1 MNPPSK
7 LLLLLEVVRSVFEY
21 GQSIVFN
28 LPLQFI
34 SPRGDGHPVM
44 IFPGLG
50 TADGSTYFVRTFL
63 ASMGYSVYPW
73 GFGRNLGPR
82 QGLDK
87 LTEEMTERVR
97 AVSLAHG
104 GAKVSLIGWSLG
116 GVYVRE
122 IAKADPSLVRQVITL
137 GTPFKGDPKA
147 TNATMLY
154 ELLSKDKSHLDE
166 SIIQSVSKRPDVPF
180 TSIYSKTDGVVS
192 WKCSVE
198 IETEISENI
207 EIPGASHLG
216 LGHNPITMHILANRL
231 AQSENMWQHYH
242 KR

>member
-21 GQSIVFN
+21 GQSVVFN

-50 TADGSTYFVRTFL
+50 TTDGSTYFVRTFL
-63 ASMGYSVYPW
+63 ANMGYTVYPW
-73 GFGRNLGPR
+73 GLGRNLGPR

-87 LTEEMTERVR
+87 LTREMTERVR
-97 AVSLAHG
+97 VVSEAHG

-122 IAKADPSLVRQVITL
+122 IAKAAPELARQVITL
-137 GTPFKGDPKA
+137 GTPFKGDPNA

-154 ELLSKDKSHLDE
+154 EILSRDKSHLDAN
-166 SIIQSVSKRPDVPF
+166 IVQSVGRKPDVPF

-192 WKCSVE
+192 WTCSVE
-198 IETEISENI
+198 IESDISENI

-216 LGHNPITMHILANRL
+216 LGHNPITMYILANRL
-231 AQSENMWQHYH
+231 AQMENEWRHFH

>member
-1 MNPPSK
+1 MHSPSK
-7 LLLLLEVVRSVFEY
+7 LLLLLEVVRSIFEY
-21 GQSIVFN
+21 GQSVI
-28 LPLQFI
+28 LTAPLQFI
-34 SPRGDGHPVM
+34 SPKGDGHPVI

-50 TADGSTYFVRTFL
+50 TADGSTYFVRSFL
-63 ASMGYSVYPW
+63 SNIGYTVYPW

-82 QGLDK
+82 DGLHK
-87 LTEEMTERVR
+87 LTCDMTERVR
-97 AVSLAHG
+97 AISQAHN
-104 GAKVSLIGWSLG
+104 GAKVSLIGRSLG

-122 IAKADPSLVRQVITL
+122 IAKIDPSIVRQVITL
-137 GTPFKGDPKA
+137 GTPFKGAAAA

-154 ELLSKDKSHLDE
+154 ELLSGDKSHLDAD
-166 SIIQSVSKRPDVPF
+166 IIRLVGMKPDVPF

-192 WKCSVE
+192 WKCSLE
-198 IETEISENI
+198 IETDISENI

-231 AQSENMWQHYH
+231 AQLENEWRHY